1 MMKIEL
7 ISFKICPFVQR
18 SVILLLEKD
27 IPYDIT
33 YIDINNPPAWFTD
46 ISPFAKVPVLRIND
60 TVLFES
66 AVINE
71 YLDEVTPPSLH
82 PQDPLEKAQH
92 RGWIEYGS
100 SLNFEQHD
108 LYWSK
113 DQQDYQRNLENISKK
128 LQRLE
133 QQLTNTPFF
142 GGNKLSL
149 VDIAYAPLL
158 MRFKLIEKIHP
169 SGLFEGLPRMQA
181 WSVQLTSLDSVQKSV
196 VPEFDDLYVGA
207 IKKSSGY
214 MSAFLT

>member
-7 ISFKICPFVQR
+7 ISVKICPFVQR
-18 SVILLLEKD
+18 SLILLLEKD

-33 YIDINNPPAWFTD
+33 YIDISKPPEWFTD
-46 ISPFAKVPVLRIND
+46 ISPFSKVPVLRVND

-71 YLDEVTPPSLH
+71 YLDEITPPSLH
-82 PQDPLEKAQH
+82 PQDPLEKAQN
-92 RGWIEYGS
+92 RAWIEYGS
-100 SLNFEQHD
+100 ALNFEQHD

-113 DQQDYQRNLENISKK
+113 DQQGYQKNLENVSKK

-133 QQLTNTPFF
+133 HQLANSPFF
-142 GGNKLSL
+142 NGSKLSL

-169 SGLFEGLPRMQA
+169 SGLLQGMPRIQA
-181 WSVQLTSLDSVQKSV
+181 WSKQLNSLDTVQKSV
-196 VPEFDDLYVGA
+196 VPEFESLYTGA

-214 MSAFLT
+214 MSPFLT